1 MIKDTVMKTL
11 TEWIHESKDT
21 VFFGGAGVSTES
33 GVPDFRSATGLYAQM
48 GGAERYLSI
57 DYMNS
62 HHADFYEFYRKYFIL
77 EGILPNAAHEK
88 LAEMEGKGRL
98 SAVITQNIDGLHQ
111 KAGTRKIYELH
122 GNGERFYCQRC
133 KTPYPLA
140 EVAASSGAFY
150 CKGEGCGGFVR
161 PDVVMYGESLD
172 QEVLRGAVDAIAG
185 ADLIIV
191 GGSSM
196 TVYPAAGLIH
206 YRRPG
211 SKLVLVNL
219 DATPYDRE
227 ADLAVNESIG
237 KLFSRLEILPG

>member
-1 MIKDTVMKTL
+1 MTRDTVLETL
-11 TEWIHESKDT
+11 TEWIHESEDT

-57 DYMNS
+57 GYMNS
-62 HHADFYEFYRKYFIL
+62 HHEDFYDFYRKYFIL

-88 LAEMEGKGRL
+88 LAEMEDKKRL

-111 KAGTRKIYELH
+111 KAGSKKVFELH

-133 KTPYPLA
+133 GTSYPLE
-140 EVAASSGAFY
+140 EVAGSTGAFY
-150 CKGEGCGGFVR
+150 CRREDCGGFVR

-172 QEVLRGAVDAIAG
+172 QAVLRGAVDAIAA

-196 TVYPAAGLIH
+196 TVYPAAGLVH
-206 YRRPG
+206 YRKPG
-211 SKLVLVNL
+211 SRLVLVNL
-219 DATPYDRE
+219 DATSYDRE

-237 KLFSRLEILPG
+237 KFFSRLEIASG